1 MSTSVD
7 NTIPTRAVQCFPNNK
22 PWTTSSDLEE
32 LLHKRSALR
41 DGVQR
46 ELEVRLRQSK
56 EAYSTSKSCM
66 RASSSKTTCGMC
78 GQE

>member
-32 LLHKRSALR
+32 LLHKRSAFR

-46 ELEVRLRQSK
+46 ELEVRLRQSM
-56 EAYSTSKSCM
+56 EAY
-66 RASSSKTTCGMC
+66 RAKAV
-78 GQE
+78 